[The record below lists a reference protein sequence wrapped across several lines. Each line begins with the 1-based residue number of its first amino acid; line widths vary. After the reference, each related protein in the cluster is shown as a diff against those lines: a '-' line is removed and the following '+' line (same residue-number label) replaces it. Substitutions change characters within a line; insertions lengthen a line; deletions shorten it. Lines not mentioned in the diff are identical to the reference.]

1 MMKNRVL
8 RFAILG
14 LIGFLLGAVIAW
26 FQMDREENA
35 DAPVMQQT
43 TAGTVAADPVTT
55 ASTVGGAFTLV
66 TEEGEMV
73 TEASWPDTYK
83 LVFFGFTYC
92 PDICPAT
99 LEKISIVLEDLGET
113 ADMITPLFITV
124 DPARDTV
131 EAMAGYMAS
140 YDPRIVGLTGSQAQ
154 IDQAID
160 AYKVY
165 AARDENPQAD
175 TADADHSGHDMHATH
190 DDPHAGHSENDEA
203 EHEDH
208 GMSPQSH
215 AYLMQHS
222 AYVYLMS
229 PDNQL
234 VKILSAN
241 DSIAEMQ
248 SAIESALEG

>member
-1 MMKNRVL
+1 MKNRIVRFIVL
-8 RFAILG
+8 AAVGFTLG
-14 LIGFLLGAVIAW
+14 GIIAW
-26 FQMDREENA
+26 FQLQSERTAEPSAGPAAGMEQGTMRS
-35 DAPVMQQT
+35 QT
-43 TAGTVAADPVTT
+43 AATT
-55 ASTVGGAFTLV
+55 TSSTVGGAFTLV
-66 TEEGEMV
+66 SEDGETV

-99 LEKISIVLEDLGET
+99 LEKLSIVLEDLGET

-124 DPARDTV
+124 DPERDTV
-131 EAMAGYMAS
+131 EAMAEYTES
-140 YDPRIVGLTGSQAQ
+140 YDPRFIGLTGSQAQ

-165 AARDENPQAD
+165 AAKDEPEEAAA
-175 TADADHSGHDMHATH
+175 THDMHAAH
-190 DDPHAGHSENDEA
+190 DDPHAGHGGGHDD
-203 EHEDH
+203 HE
-208 GMSPQSH
+208 GQEMSPQSH
-215 AYLMQHS
+215 VYLMQHS

-241 DSIAEMQ
+241 DSIAEMH
-248 SAIESALEG
+248 SAIETALEG